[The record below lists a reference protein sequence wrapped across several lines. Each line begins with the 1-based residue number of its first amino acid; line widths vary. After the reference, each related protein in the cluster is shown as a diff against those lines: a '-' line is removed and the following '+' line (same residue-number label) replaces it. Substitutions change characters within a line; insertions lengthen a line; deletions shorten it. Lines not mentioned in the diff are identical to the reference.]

1 MAEQAA
7 QLISQ
12 KDQVI
17 SNLTAQLK
25 EVAQNRTNAM
35 EDLKNQEADLNS
47 KINNITQQIAQK
59 MKERNTT
66 IDSLSLMVNG
76 LVDRKN
82 SLEAQKNDL
91 ALNVTNTISA
101 LKSSN
106 DKEIADLNSAND
118 AKLKQRDQDIAALNY
133 TIADLK
139 NNYVATANAKAAM
152 EADLLKKISD
162 LKATLSTLNIQKS
175 QLSTILQAQTDRL
188 KTVGL

>member
-1 MAEQAA
+1 MAEKAA

-47 KINNITQQIAQK
+47 KISNITQQIAQK

-139 NNYVATANAKAAM
+139 NNYAATANAKAAM
-152 EADLLKKISD
+152 ETDYMKKISD
-162 LKATLSTLNIQKS
+162 LKAMLSTLNVQKT

>member
-175 QLSTILQAQTDRL
+175 QLSTILQGQTDRL